1 MNRYAISDIH
11 GCFLTFKEI
20 LNKINFSKDDELYL
34 LGDYINKGPRSKEV
48 VDFIMESQNEEYKI
62 KTLRGNHEQILLDSI
77 NGRNRIEA
85 LQETLNSFGI
95 DNIKKLDKKYIRWF
109 SELEYFYEIQDFI
122 FVHAG
127 FNFHIN
133 NPFNDKKSMLWIR
146 DWYQSIDYNWLK
158 SKIIVH
164 GHTPTTKN
172 QIQKMLK
179 NINNIQVLAIDSGC
193 VMKEQ
198 SDYGNLCCLEL
209 NSMNFIFQKNI
220 D

>member
-1 MNRYAISDIH
+1 M
-11 GCFLTFKEI
+11 
-20 LNKINFSKDDELYL
+20 
-34 LGDYINKGPRSKEV
+34 
-48 VDFIMESQNEEYKI
+48 
-62 KTLRGNHEQILLDSI
+62 LDSI

-172 QIQKMLK
+172 QIQKMFE
-179 NINNIQVLAIDSGC
+179 NINNIQVLVIDSGC

-198 SDYGNLCCLEL
+198 SGYGNLCCLEL